1 MLWHDF
7 AQSEFAPPQ
16 LPRYTCNNYQN
27 SVWLYSQKEQVTL
40 KLTPKEQDRLT
51 IFTLA
56 ELARKR
62 RARGIKLNHP
72 EAIAFICDEV
82 MEEAR
87 AGRTYDEVIAHGMQ
101 VLSEEDVMEGVAE
114 LAATIYV
121 EPLFDDG
128 TKLVVLHNAIKK
140 VNIMP
145 QEEVLV
151 PRTSSAATILINA
164 GKPTIA
170 LKVTNTS
177 DHPVQITSHMS
188 FWEINARMQFDRERA
203 SGHHLDI
210 PAGGAIR
217 WEAGE
222 TKEVRLC
229 PLK

>member
-1 MLWHDF
+1 M
-7 AQSEFAPPQ
+7 
-16 LPRYTCNNYQN
+16 
-27 SVWLYSQKEQVTL
+27 

-72 EAIAFICDEV
+72 EAVALICDEV

-87 AGRTYDEVIAHGMQ
+87 AGRSYDDVIAHGMQ
-101 VLSEEDVMEGVAE
+101 VLTEDDVMAGVAE
-114 LAATIYV
+114 LAATLYI

-128 TKLVVLHNAIKK
+128 TKLVVLHHPIKK
-140 VNIMP
+140 VHGPQQNENIAP
-145 QEEVLV
+145 PLS
-151 PRTSSAATILINA
+151 PSSATITINA
-164 GKPTIA
+164 NKPTII
-170 LKVTNTS
+170 LSVTNTS
-177 DHPVQITSHMS
+177 DHPVQITSHMP
-188 FWEINARMQFDRERA
+188 FWEINSRMQFDREQAR
-203 SGHHLDI
+203 GHHLDI

-217 WEAGE
+217 WEPGE